1 MSQPARDRSRET
13 FAANRARGE
22 IALAVGAAAG
32 FTRRARVHES
42 GSLRVRFPG
51 PPADELEAVI
61 VNTAGGMAGG
71 DRFGVQVDVAEN
83 ARLLVTATAAEK
95 VYRSDGADTALGIT
109 LAVGAGA
116 ALAWLP
122 QETILFDRSRL
133 ERRIDI
139 ALTGEASL
147 LMAEAFVF
155 GRAAMGETVQDGRLI
170 DRWRVRRDGR
180 LIFAETLRLD
190 GAISDH
196 LAQPAMTA
204 GRTAIATVLSL
215 PGDETS
221 AAAVRALQEQFLGE
235 VGVSAWNGLALVRLC
250 ANDGAA
256 LRHDLVLVLAALGR
270 RALPRLWLN

>member
-196 LAQPAMTA
+196 LAQPAVTA

>member
-1 MSQPARDRSRET
+1 MAMQNFSEPPSLTLPHKGGGDQAIDSGTALPSNAET

-22 IALAVGAAAG
+22 IALAVGAAGG

-51 PPADELEAVI
+51 PPAKELEAVI

-83 ARLLVTATAAEK
+83 ARLVVTAAAAEK

-133 ERRIDI
+133 DRRIEI
-139 ALTGEASL
+139 ALTGDAAL
-147 LMAEAFVF
+147 LMAEGFVF
-155 GRAAMGETVQDGRLI
+155 GRAAMGE
-170 DRWRVRRDGR
+170 
-180 LIFAETLRLD
+180 
-190 GAISDH
+190 
-196 LAQPAMTA
+196 
-204 GRTAIATVLSL
+204 
-215 PGDETS
+215 
-221 AAAVRALQEQFLGE
+221 
-235 VGVSAWNGLALVRLC
+235 
-250 ANDGAA
+250 
-256 LRHDLVLVLAALGR
+256 
-270 RALPRLWLN
+270 